1 MSIMVTNHKGRITTP
16 ESIPQRKIM
25 EAKVRQN
32 DVLFGRGSNNNNH
45 NKQTVWRSYVDHPHF
60 KTNYQ
65 HHPFK
70 DNYAKQ
76 ILALVRAN
84 SKPPARFLVPTND
97 DGSGEKLGLVS
108 WCEANENDVIEKTK
122 RKLREKCCFSSS
134 LSDMMTPPGMMF
146 QSTCTQQQQL
156 VCHIPFQSAQ
166 PNSDMVAPLCSTGG
180 GGGSFLF
187 LPSYKPGRIA
197 QAWGMATW
205 ACPSTKQSSSVFHK
219 KLPTK
224 QDIPPHGDMYKS
236 CFKKEKEQRGK
247 FR

>member
-180 GGGSFLF
+180 GGEFRV
-187 LPSYKPGRIA
+187 PSQQ
-197 QAWGMATW
+197 QAWKN
-205 ACPSTKQSSSVFHK
+205 CPSLGYGNLGMS
-219 KLPTK
+219 
-224 QDIPPHGDMYKS
+224 
-236 CFKKEKEQRGK
+236 
-247 FR
+247 